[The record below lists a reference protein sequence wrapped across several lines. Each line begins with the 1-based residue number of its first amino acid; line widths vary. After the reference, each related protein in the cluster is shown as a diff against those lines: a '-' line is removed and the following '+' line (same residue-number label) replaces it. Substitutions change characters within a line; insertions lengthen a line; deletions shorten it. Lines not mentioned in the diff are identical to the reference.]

1 MNILVIRTHR
11 FGDILQLTPMLR
23 GLKLKYPESHISFIT
38 GKDFFDLLDENP
50 DVDEIISIPEN
61 EYRYWLKSKPGKYPE
76 IFNKMYDLVEELRG
90 KKFDTIVNRQY
101 EWGAILAYLIG
112 AENVL
117 GGTYS
122 PERGFYFQD
131 QTSHDL
137 FEMIRNDRK
146 ANKRNLVDWVC
157 LIAGIP
163 VGQKLQMLFRTSSF
177 ARKKANTL
185 LTDNKR
191 QIKQPLVAVQMGAA
205 KSFRQ
210 WGVENFAEIIH
221 WLLKDKEKKVV
232 LIGGEYEKNLG
243 EQLDQTL
250 GPSKSTL
257 INLIGK
263 TSLKTLGAVL
273 ERCECLITGDTGSMH
288 LAASVGTP
296 VFAIFFGTAYPWETG
311 PYGLYHFVL
320 YSNTPCAPC
329 LDPAQ
334 CKEDHRCKKEIKPD
348 IVKKSFEAAEAFWK
362 NESVRWKW
370 EPGSN
375 NVKLFITAR
384 SEEGEQI
391 LVPLEDVGNLP
402 IQSVQRSLNEKG
414 IARSQPEVLLTKGD
428 KVIRSFLES
437 KAEQGF
443 SDIVEYLDY
452 WLEAKDDMIDSP
464 EMEKAFSGLLEKCL
478 MAMKNR
484 DVVTLMDAIEYGFKP
499 LLERSFV
506 STNISEIRSER
517 ATY

>member
-11 FGDILQLTPMLR
+11 FGDIIQLTPMLR

-50 DVDEIISIPEN
+50 DVDEIISIPEK
-61 EYRYWLKSKPGKYPE
+61 EYRYWLKSNPEKYPE
-76 IFNKMYDLVEELRG
+76 IFNEMYDLVEELRG
-90 KKFDTIVNRQY
+90 KKFDIVVNRQY

-112 AENVL
+112 AKNVL
-117 GGTYS
+117 GGAYS

-137 FEMIRNDRK
+137 FEMIRKDRK
-146 ANKRNLVDWVC
+146 ANKRNLVDWAC
-157 LIAGIP
+157 LIAGVP
-163 VGQKLQMLFRTSSF
+163 VGRKLQMLFRPSSF
-177 ARKKANTL
+177 AHKKAKML

-191 QIKQPLVAVQMGAA
+191 QSEQPLVAVQMGAA

-210 WGVENFAEIIH
+210 WGVENLAEIIH
-221 WLLKDKEKKVV
+221 WLIKDKEKKVV
-232 LIGGEYEKNLG
+232 LIGGKDEKFLG
-243 EQLDQTL
+243 EQLERIL
-250 GPSKSTL
+250 GPFESML

-334 CKEDHRCKKEIKPD
+334 CEEGHRCKKEIKPD
-348 IVKKSFEAAEAFWK
+348 IAKKAFNAATQYWK
-362 NESVRWKW
+362 NENMKWKP
-370 EPGSN
+370 EANGI
-375 NVKLFITAR
+375 KLFITSR

-391 LVPLEDVGNLP
+391 LVPLEDMGNLP
-402 IQSVQRSLNEKG
+402 IQSVQRSPDEKG
-414 IARSQPEVLLTKGD
+414 IARSQLDTLLMKGD
-428 KVIRSFLES
+428 EVILSFLEGD
-437 KAEQGF
+437 AERGF
-443 SDIVEYLDY
+443 SNIVEYLDY
-452 WLEAKDDMIDSP
+452 WIETKDAMVDSP
-464 EMEKAFSGLLEKCL
+464 ETEKMFSVLLERCL
-478 MAMKNR
+478 MAMKSR
-484 DVVTLMDAIEYGFKP
+484 DVVTLMDAVEYGYKP
-499 LLERSFV
+499 L
-506 STNISEIRSER
+506 IER
-517 ATY
+517 ALMKKQYLNIGSDNACI